1 MLILF
6 SLNIINSIAR
16 LLIYGYC
23 YSLEKLRQTT
33 NIISTFLDLLGFIF
47 IIITF
52 VYYFNR
58 KQNCFDDNKY
68 TTILIFNFVLLG
80 IIILSKKILK
90 LLLIAISFPIL
101 VCLFLRDP
109 NEFYSHFGIDPEIIR
124 NLPSIPATENYCDT
138 CVICAEDIKIGEDI
152 IILNCSGHHFFHS
165 NCIKDWLNVK
175 LTCHVCRSENVI

>member
-23 YSLEKLRQTT
+23 YSFEKLRQTT

-68 TTILIFNFVLLG
+68 TTILIFNFKKNIK
-80 IIILSKKILK
+80 IIINCDFFSNIGMFIFKRSK
-90 LLLIAISFPIL
+90 
-101 VCLFLRDP
+101 
-109 NEFYSHFGIDPEIIR
+109 
-124 NLPSIPATENYCDT
+124 
-138 CVICAEDIKIGEDI
+138 
-152 IILNCSGHHFFHS
+152 
-165 NCIKDWLNVK
+165 
-175 LTCHVCRSENVI
+175 

>member
-23 YSLEKLRQTT
+23 YSFEKLRQTT
-33 NIISTFLDLLGFIF
+33 NIISTFLDLLG
-47 IIITF
+47 
-52 VYYFNR
+52 
-58 KQNCFDDNKY
+58 NKY

-175 LTCHVCRSENVI
+175 LTCPVCRSENVI

>member
-1 MLILF
+1 M
-6 SLNIINSIAR
+6 
-16 LLIYGYC
+16 
-23 YSLEKLRQTT
+23 
-33 NIISTFLDLLGFIF
+33 
-47 IIITF
+47 
-52 VYYFNR
+52 
-58 KQNCFDDNKY
+58 
-68 TTILIFNFVLLG
+68 
-80 IIILSKKILK
+80 
-90 LLLIAISFPIL
+90 

-175 LTCHVCRSENVI
+175 LTCPVCRSENVI